1 MTAYDGLYLAPHL
14 DDVVLSCGGTIHRR
28 AREGRRALV
37 ITLFAGSPDEDA
49 NTAFSLELKE
59 RWGALEDPVGVRRHE
74 DLEAVTRLG
83 AEAAHLPFLDCVYRR
98 GPVSG
103 ADLYPT
109 VEHIFGDVHPEEA
122 ALHEVLLAAL
132 DPYLAASPRATVYAP
147 LTVGHHVDHLV
158 TLRAVRVLHAAGRRV
173 RLYEDYP
180 YAVQPDEVER
190 ALALLRAEGLV
201 LAKRCRC
208 FGPEDLEAKADAIAC
223 YRSQISTFWQSLA
236 EMRRDIEAYARTVG
250 DGELGEAF
258 WRIGLPDAEANAQD
272 EGDAR

>member
-59 RWGALEDPVGVRRHE
+59 RWGALEDPVGVRRRE
-74 DLEAVTRLG
+74 DIEAVTRLG
-83 AEAAHLPFLDCVYRR
+83 ADAAHLKFLDCVYRR
-98 GPVSG
+98 GPVSES
-103 ADLYPT
+103 DLYPS

-122 ALHEVLLAAL
+122 AFHEEILAAL
-132 DPYLAASPRATVYAP
+132 RPYLAASPRATVYAP

-158 TLRAVRVLHAAGRRV
+158 TMRAVLLLHAAGRRV
-173 RLYEDYP
+173 RFYEDYP

-190 ALALLRAEGLV
+190 ALVPLRAEGMI

-208 FGPEDLEAKADAIAC
+208 FGDEDLEAKADAISC

-250 DGELGEAF
+250 DGDLGEAF
-258 WRIGLPDAEANAQD
+258 WRIVSPGAGAKTHV